1 MKIRYKF
8 ITGETIEIE
17 VEENW
22 ANIILELDRQE
33 YNNNHKE
40 KRRHYSLD
48 ACTYEGADFAVE
60 DSNLAALFPSDEVEK
75 AQKAFKKLLPRQK
88 ELLIQVY
95 IYGEKYVD
103 IARREE
109 LDPSS
114 VRQATQR
121 AVKAF
126 QRNFK

>member
-1 MKIRYKF
+1 MKIKYQYVNE
-8 ITGETIEIE
+8 IIEIE

-48 ACTYEGADFAVE
+48 ACVYEGDDFAVE
-60 DSNLAALFPSDEVEK
+60 DNNLAALFPSDEVEK
-75 AQKAFKKLLPRQK
+75 VRKAFTKLLPRQK
-88 ELLIQVY
+88 ELLIRVY
-95 IYGEKYVD
+95 IYGERYVD
-103 IARREE
+103 IARREG

-114 VRQATQR
+114 VRQATVR